1 MSHKKAAHHGG
12 SWKVAYADL
21 MTSMFAL
28 IMLLWIV
35 GADEETRRAVEDYFQ
50 GRKTN
55 IQPGERGLMDMQRD
69 EHFRTKPQDS
79 ASQNMVSINEFQQA
93 VEQVR
98 NQLNNSSE
106 VGEDQIRFEY
116 TADGVRITAID
127 RAKHPFFDPNTSNL
141 TPFGQFVMQNIGSLI
156 ERMPVQVEVEGH
168 TEKSSDGT
176 NGLSSWDLSTQRALS
191 SEQALAEN
199 GVKGSQFFR
208 VAGKG
213 DSDPIDPANPQSED
227 NRRIAIVLRP
237 APGEDANSFRSK
249 MSSLDDGSVQTAPST
264 TSSSVPPPAPA
275 PAPNPTPSTPPS
287 P

>member
-1 MSHKKAAHHGG
+1 MSHKKGAHHGG
-12 SWKVAYADL
+12 SWKVAYADF

-28 IMLLWIV
+28 FMVLWIV

-55 IQPGERGLMDMQRD
+55 IQTGERGLTDMQRD
-69 EHFRTKPQDS
+69 EMFRTKPQDK
-79 ASQNMVSINEFQQA
+79 ASQDMVSINEFQQA
-93 VEQVR
+93 VEQLR
-98 NQLNNSSE
+98 TQLNNSSE

-127 RAKHPFFDPNTSNL
+127 RAKRPFFDPNTAKL
-141 TPFGQFVMQNIGSLI
+141 TDFGQFVLQTIGWQI

-168 TEKSSDGT
+168 SEKSSDASS
-176 NGLSSWDLSTQRALS
+176 GLTSWELSTQRALS
-191 SEQALAEN
+191 SEQALGDS

-208 VAGKG
+208 IAGKG
-213 DSDPIDPANPQSED
+213 DSDPIDPANPGSED

-237 APGEDANSFRSK
+237 APGEDATSFRSK
-249 MSSLDDGSVQTAPST
+249 MGSLDETTPQSTPSST
-264 TSSSVPPPAPA
+264 PAPA
-275 PAPNPTPSTPPS
+275 PAPAPAPSTAPS